1 MHGGIGM
8 QSVWRPLCVILLA
21 IIYMVNCKPVQAHQ
35 SYEVISTEALAKKLA
50 NGESLCL
57 INVLPRIIHDA
68 KHIEGSINIP
78 IGKIESSGKLPQNK
92 AQRLIFYCMGT
103 L

>member
-1 MHGGIGM
+1 M
-8 QSVWRPLCVILLA
+8 QTAWRSLCVFILVIFL
-21 IIYMVNCKPVQAHQ
+21 MVYVKQVQAHPHHK
-35 SYEVISTEALAKKLA
+35 VISTEVLAKKLA
-50 NGESLCL
+50 DGEPLCL
-57 INVLPRIIHDA
+57 INVLPKIIHDA

-92 AQRLIFYCMGT
+92 EQLLIFYCMGT